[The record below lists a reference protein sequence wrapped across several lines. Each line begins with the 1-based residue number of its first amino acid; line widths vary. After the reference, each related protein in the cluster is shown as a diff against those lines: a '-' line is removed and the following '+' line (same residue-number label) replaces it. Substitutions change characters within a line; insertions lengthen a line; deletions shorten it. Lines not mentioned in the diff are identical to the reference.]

1 MAKLSSSL
9 VLNKYIL
16 NLFGATD
23 LEALSSDLKD
33 SELEGYDE
41 NNISHFHHALVTR
54 LYYNNHLPK
63 ESLLH
68 YDQNIFA
75 HTQSISE
82 KRNEPIKWKYFQYI
96 ALLFT
101 EIYLDKYFTDKIIL
115 QHELNTF
122 LIEKHGQNQ
131 NDFKAVSSFR
141 LDNTANDLNKLAYW
155 NATGSGK
162 TLLMHVNILQYKH
175 YLHQHNL
182 DKSLNRIIVLTP
194 NEGLSKQHLKEFGQ
208 SGMDAE
214 LFDKSGGSLFVGQK
228 IEIIDIH
235 KLEETSGNKTVAI
248 EAFEGNNLVLVDEG
262 HRGAGGTEWKDKR
275 NRLCESGFS
284 FEYSATF
291 GQAVHALSGAKQKA
305 LIDEYGKATL
315 FDYSYRYFYND
326 GYGKDYQILNLNEQ
340 WHEPGKEERVLLYLT
355 ASLLSFYEQLLVFKA
370 HGKAIESFLIDKPLA
385 IFVGGKV
392 TKSISKE
399 TASDVVEVLKFLEL
413 FVKNEGQSTERIKLI
428 LEAKDG
434 LNDQM
439 GHSIFRNAFKEI
451 RKSGKSARDVF
462 YDMVKEVF
470 NSQVAGASLHIDNLK
485 GQDGEIG
492 LRIGNAD
499 YFGVINVGDD
509 KGLLKICES
518 HKMLV
523 DEKDFSTSLFHDINS
538 KASKVNI
545 LIGSKKFSE
554 GWSSW
559 RVSTMGLLN
568 IGRGEGSEIIQL
580 FGRGVRLKGYKFSL
594 KRSTALDTSVR
605 PPYIPEVL
613 PILETLNIFGLRAD
627 YMQQFKDYLEEEGLP
642 TNSDFETI
650 TVDILPTISGLSE
663 KKLKYIRVKDGLN
676 FKKDVLVPII
686 LSEKISPVLIDWY
699 PKVQILKSSKLTN
712 VTNVVAIEEGKLE
725 KLHIAFLDWNK
736 IYFDIEKFKN
746 KRSWYNLNLS
756 VDELKKILLSP
767 DWYTLRIPS
776 SELEINDYSKVT
788 LWHELALSLLKSF
801 IERLYNKTKNDYYKD
816 KQEIAFLDITH
827 PNFEKEYNF
836 LVKKSETKLIE
847 KIQKLK
853 EDVKKK
859 EFQDNFKID
868 ESRNSKF
875 EALYASFH
883 LYQPLIYIEQGSY
896 KEVVK
901 LQPVPLNKGE
911 RDLVEDLKLYF
922 NNNTKFFIDKQ
933 LYLLRNMSKKGIGFF
948 EANNFFPDFI
958 LWLVVGEK
966 QYVSFIDPKGLR
978 QIQGLTDPKIQLH
991 KIIKSSIQQKLNDP
1005 NIELNS
1011 FIISNT
1017 PYKQLSHWKG
1027 QESIEDFNSNHVFF
1041 QQEQKQSYIQKIL
1054 EKQIN

>member
-16 NLFGATD
+16 NLFGVTA
-23 LEALSSDLKD
+23 LEALSIDLKD
-33 SELEGYDE
+33 SSLEGYDD
-41 NNISHFHHALVTR
+41 NNISYFHHAIVAH
-54 LYYNNHLPK
+54 LYSNKNLPK
-63 ESLLH
+63 DILLQ
-68 YDQNIFA
+68 YDQNILS
-75 HTQSISE
+75 HTQAISE

-101 EIYLDKYFTDKIIL
+101 EIYLDKYFNDKDVL
-115 QHELNTF
+115 LSELNTF
-122 LIEKHGQNQ
+122 LELNHGKHG
-131 NDFKAVSSFR
+131 NDFKAISRFK
-141 LDNTANDLNKLAYW
+141 LDSNINDLNKLAYW

-162 TLLMHVNILQYKH
+162 TLLMHVNIKQFQY
-175 YLHQHNL
+175 YLKKNNL
-182 DKSLNRIIVLTP
+182 EKSLNRVIVLTP
-194 NEGLSKQHLKEFGQ
+194 NEGLSKQHLKEFAQ
-208 SGMDAE
+208 SGMEAE
-214 LFDKSGGSLFVGQK
+214 LFDKSGGQLFVGQK

-235 KLEETSGNKTVAI
+235 KLEETSGNKTVAV
-248 EAFEGNNLVLVDEG
+248 ESFEGNNLVLVDEG

-275 NRLCESGFS
+275 NRLCEEGFS

-291 GQAVHALSGAKQKA
+291 GQAVHALSGAKQKG

-340 WHEPGKEERVLLYLT
+340 WHEAGKEERVILYLT
-355 ASLLSFYEQLLVFKA
+355 ASLLSFYEQLLVFKENE
-370 HGKAIESFLIDKPLA
+370 KEIEPFLIDKPLA

-399 TASDVVEVLKFLEL
+399 TASDVVEVLMFLES
-413 FVKNEGQSTERIKLI
+413 FVKNDSQSIERIKL
-428 LEAKDG
+428 LLDAKDG
-434 LNDQM
+434 LNNEM

-451 RKSGKSARDVF
+451 RKSGKTAKYVFQDVL
-462 YDMVKEVF
+462 KELF
-470 NSQVAGASLHIDNLK
+470 NSEVAGASLHIDNLK

-509 KGLLKICES
+509 KGLLKICEA

-523 DEKDFSTSLFHDINS
+523 DEKDFSNSLFHDINS
-538 KASKVNI
+538 KSSKVNV

-580 FGRGVRLKGYKFSL
+580 FGRGVRLKGYRFSL
-594 KRSTALDTSVR
+594 KRSTELDASLK
-605 PPYIPEVL
+605 PAYIPEML

-642 TNSDFETI
+642 TDSDFERI
-650 TVDILPTISGLSE
+650 IVDILPTINDLSE
-663 KKLKYIRVKDGLN
+663 KKLKYIRVKDGSN
-676 FKKDVLVPII
+676 FKRDVLVDAV
-686 LSEKISPVLIDWY
+686 LSEKVSPVILDWY
-699 PKVQILKSSKLTN
+699 PKVQVLKSSKLTN
-712 VTNVVAIEEGKLE
+712 VTSVVTIEEGKL
-725 KLHIAFLDWNK
+725 KGVHSAFLDWNR
-736 IYFDIEKFKN
+736 IYFEIQKFKN
-746 KRSWYNLNLS
+746 ERSWYNVNLS
-756 VDELKKILLSP
+756 IEALKDILLSP
-767 DWYTLRIPS
+767 DWYTLQIPS
-776 SELEINDYSKVT
+776 AELELNDYSKVK
-788 LWHELALSLLKSF
+788 LWHELAVSLLKSF
-801 IERLYNKTKNDYYKD
+801 IEKIYNYQRNKFYSD
-816 KQEIAFLDITH
+816 KIEVAILDSNN
-827 PNFEKEYNF
+827 PNFESEYNF
-836 LVKKSETKLIE
+836 LVKKTEDRLIG
-847 KIQKLK
+847 KLK
-853 EDVKKK
+853 ELKEIVRKK
-859 EFQDNFKID
+859 EFQENFRIDND
-868 ESRNSKF
+868 F
-875 EALYASFH
+875 EALYAGLH
-883 LYQPLIYIEQGSY
+883 LYQPLIYIDKGKYE
-896 KEVVK
+896 EVIK
-901 LQPVPLNKGE
+901 IQPVPLNKGE

-922 NNNTKFFIDKQ
+922 TSNTDFFEDKQ

-958 LWLVVGEK
+958 MWLVIGDK

-991 KIIKSSIQQKLNDP
+991 KSIKKTIQAKLNDP

-1017 PYKQLSHWKG
+1017 PYNQLSHWKG
-1027 QESIEDFNSNHVFF
+1027 QESMEDFNSNHVLF
-1041 QQEQKQSYIQKIL
+1041 QKEQRNSYMNIILQKMWVS
-1054 EKQIN
+1054 